1 MMGRVTAKIRVEN
14 SLDYFLSKRSDIPP
28 SEVRFVE
35 VDDAL
40 ADTGATLLCMPK
52 RQIAVLGLFPLEIRE
67 METATGVVQ
76 RQVYEGARL
85 TIIGRTCSVDV
96 VEMPD
101 DAPTLIGYV
110 PLENLDLQPDLK
122 SQKLIPNPAHEGK
135 WIMDLY

>member
-1 MMGRVTAKIRVEN
+1 MGRVTAKIRVEN